1 MARTTKQP
9 EQPETIT
16 IAELC
21 QKFEISE
28 EVLRLAI
35 ADLYPDFDTLKAVPK
50 ADLDQI
56 TAKIPTLLP
65 PSNSR
70 ENPQPEPEHQP
81 QAAPLATQA
90 QQQQIT
96 TAPQQLQQ
104 PTITDLITRQV
115 GEEVQ
120 LVDAI
125 ADIRNQLVVNVVTAR
140 NTELVE
146 TLNQNWQAQ
155 KAGYLGT
162 LNGLVELARETTPF
176 TPDEINLQA
185 EIDAAMSALGK
196 KLAS

>member
-1 MARTTKQP
+1 MAKNTKQT
-9 EQPETIT
+9 EAPETIT
-16 IAELC
+16 ISELC
-21 QKFEISE
+21 ELLGVSE
-28 EVLRLAI
+28 EMLRLAI
-35 ADLYPDFDTLKAVPK
+35 ADLYPNFDTIKVVPK
-50 ADLDQI
+50 ADLDLI
-56 TAKIPTLLP
+56 SCKFPTLLP
-65 PSNSR
+65 R
-70 ENPQPEPEHQP
+70 ENPQPETEQQP
-81 QAAPLATQA
+81 QSPAPLATQA
-90 QQQQIT
+90 QQQLT